1 MVKPMSRRAV
11 DAVFQGL
18 FTLTDIRVMLRRTA
32 PLHELSEEDRR
43 GVLQSLADLRQ
54 QVGILEEELLR

>member
-1 MVKPMSRRAV
+1 MSRRAV

-32 PLHELSEEDRR
+32 PRHELTEDDRR
-43 GVLQSLADLRQ
+43 AVLKSLADLRQ
-54 QVGILEEELLR
+54 QIGTLEEELLR

>member
-1 MVKPMSRRAV
+1 MSRRAV

-18 FTLTDIRVMLRRTA
+18 FTLTDIRVVLRRTA
-32 PLHELSEEDRR
+32 PLHRLSEEDRR
-43 GVLQSLADLRQ
+43 AVVRSIADLRQ